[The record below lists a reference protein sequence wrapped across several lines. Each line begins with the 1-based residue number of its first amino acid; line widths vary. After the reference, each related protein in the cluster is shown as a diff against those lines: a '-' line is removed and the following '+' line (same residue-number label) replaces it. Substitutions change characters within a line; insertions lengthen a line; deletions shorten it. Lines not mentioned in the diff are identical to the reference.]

1 MDEEQSFMP
10 PSQSQFYEFISS
22 AAAAEFQRDMP
33 FQIFQCDTMPRI
45 ATPCFATSGAFTW
58 YLSSIPLCEIF
69 NQATAAS
76 KKT

>member
-45 ATPCFATSGAFTW
+45 ATPCCDIRSV
-58 YLSSIPLCEIF
+58 YVVPLVYSALG
-69 NQATAAS
+69 NL
-76 KKT
+76 

>member
-22 AAAAEFQRDMP
+22 AAAAEFQRDNMP

-45 ATPCFATSGAFTW
+45 ATPCCDIRSV
-58 YLSSIPLCEIF
+58 YVVPLVYSALG
-69 NQATAAS
+69 NL
-76 KKT
+76 